1 MTDDT
6 NDSGDVSPAASPPDA
21 SPPDNR
27 PPAASAFDD
36 DAFDDDDEPE
46 VVKTPVTLRGAAVV
60 GGRVLAG
67 VIAIASS
74 VAVVAAAS
82 VLSLPAVSLL
92 PTISVQP
99 PSELVTPVP
108 TAQLLACPG
117 GALRLAD
124 ETGQGATT
132 ASALGA
138 PELDFASNTGQVDA
152 TSLSDSDA
160 STGGTPAAP
169 TLISTL
175 PSVADPSAQV
185 LVSGAQ
191 AELVDSGD
199 YVGLLTASCATPS
212 GDSWLVGGSTAVG
225 RTTLLTLSNPS
236 EVSAIVTVELF
247 GERGA
252 IVAPGTSGI
261 VVAPQGQRVLSLAGF
276 QPGVESPVVH
286 VTSTG
291 GQVVANLQQSIV
303 RGLEPGGMDLVGESA
318 PPSLRTV
325 IPGVVLTDLAAV
337 QELAAGGASFADAAT
352 ALRLFAPGE
361 GTVTA
366 IVTIVPVDGVT
377 GAGDTTVLGDSFS
390 IDFEAGRVT
399 DVPLETLG
407 TGSYSVRVDTDQPA
421 VAAVRVTAAVPAVA
435 GGANDFAWLS
445 SAQPLSGL
453 NQFTVARGPSPTLQL
468 VNPGESS
475 VTVSLTELGSAS
487 AAAIEVTLAPRSA
500 AAVSVSAGQ
509 SYLIDGA
516 VELYASLSFADGAAI
531 GGYPLAPPGVGS
543 ASVRVFL

>member
-1 MTDDT
+1 MNDDT
-6 NDSGDVSPAASPPDA
+6 NESGETP
-21 SPPDNR
+21 
-27 PPAASAFDD
+27 FDD
-36 DAFDDDDEPE
+36 DGFDDAEPE
-46 VVKTPVTLRGAAVV
+46 AVKTPVTLRGAAVV

-82 VLSLPAVSLL
+82 VLSLPAVSVL

-108 TAQLLACPG
+108 TAQLLVCPG
-117 GALRLAD
+117 SALRLAD

-132 ASALGA
+132 ASALGV
-138 PELDFASNTGQVDA
+138 PTLDFASNTGQVDA
-152 TSLSDSDA
+152 ASLTESDA

-169 TLISTL
+169 TLLSTL

-199 YVGLLTASCATPS
+199 YVGLLTSSCATPS
-212 GDSWLVGGSTAVG
+212 GDSWLVGGSTGVG
-225 RTTLLTLSNPS
+225 RTTLITLSNPS
-236 EVSAIVTVELF
+236 EVSATVTVELF

-276 QPGVESPVVH
+276 QPGIQSPVVR
-286 VTSTG
+286 VMSTG

-303 RGLEPGGMDLVGESA
+303 RGLEPGGMDLVGASA
-318 PPSLRTV
+318 PPSLSTV

-337 QELAAGGASFADAAT
+337 QDLAAGGASFGDAAT

-361 GTVTA
+361 GAVTA
-366 IVTIVPVDGVT
+366 TVTIVPVESAT

-390 IDFEAGRVT
+390 IEFEAGRVT

-407 TGSYSVRVDTDQPA
+407 TGSYSVRIDTDQPA
-421 VAAVRVTAAVPAVA
+421 VAAVRVTAAEPALA

-445 SAQPLSGL
+445 SAQPLTGL
-453 NQFTVARGPSPTLQL
+453 TQFTVARGPSPTLHL
-468 VNPGESS
+468 VNPSESS
-475 VTVSLTELGSAS
+475 VTLSLTELGSAS
-487 AAAIEVTLAPRSA
+487 AAPTEVTLAPRSA
-500 AAVSVSAGQ
+500 AAIPITAGQ
-509 SYLIDGA
+509 SYLIGGA
-516 VELYASLSFADGAAI
+516 VELYAALSFAQGSAI
-531 GGYPLAPPGVGS
+531 GGYPLAPPGIGS
-543 ASVRVFL
+543 SPVRVFL

>member
-1 MTDDT
+1 MSDD
-6 NDSGDVSPAASPPDA
+6 AAAPDT
-21 SPPDNR
+21 
-27 PPAASAFDD
+27 SAFDPSP
-36 DAFDDDDEPE
+36 FDDQAPE
-46 VVKTPVTLRGAAVV
+46 VVKAPVTLRGAAIV

-67 VIAIASS
+67 IVAVATS
-74 VAVVAAAS
+74 VVVVAAAS
-82 VLSLPAVSLL
+82 VIALPSI
-92 PTISVQP
+92 TVQP

-108 TAQLLACPG
+108 TAQRLVCPG
-117 GALRLAD
+117 SALRLAD
-124 ETGQGATT
+124 DTGQGATT

-152 TSLSDSDA
+152 ASLSESDA
-160 STGGTPAAP
+160 ATGGTAAAP

-191 AELVDSGD
+191 AESVNSGD
-199 YVGLLTASCATPS
+199 YVGLLTSSCATPS

-236 EVSAIVTVELF
+236 EVSATVRVELF
-247 GERGA
+247 GERGS

-261 VVAPQGQRVLSLAGF
+261 VVAPQSQRVLSLAGF

-318 PPSLRTV
+318 QPSLRTV
-325 IPGVVLTDLAAV
+325 IPGVVLTDLAAL
-337 QELAAGGASFADAAT
+337 QELAAGGEAFADAAT

-366 IVTIVPVDGVT
+366 TVTITAVG
-377 GAGDTTVLGDSFS
+377 GAGGTGDTTVLGESFS
-390 IDFEAGRVT
+390 IEFEAGRVT

-407 TGSYSVRVDTDQPA
+407 TGSYAVRVDTDKPA
-421 VAAVRVTAAVPAVA
+421 VAAVRVTAAVPALA

-445 SAQPLSGL
+445 SAQPLTGL
-453 NQFTVARGPSPTLQL
+453 AQFTVARGPAPTLHL
-468 VNPGESS
+468 ANLGELP
-475 VTVSLTELGSAS
+475 VTVSLTELGSAG
-487 AAAIEVTLAPRSA
+487 AAPLQVTLAARSA
-500 AAVSVSAGQ
+500 AVLLVSSGQ
-509 SYLIDGA
+509 SYLVSGA
-516 VELYASLSFADGAAI
+516 DQLHAALSFADGAAI

-543 ASVRVFL
+543 APVRIFP